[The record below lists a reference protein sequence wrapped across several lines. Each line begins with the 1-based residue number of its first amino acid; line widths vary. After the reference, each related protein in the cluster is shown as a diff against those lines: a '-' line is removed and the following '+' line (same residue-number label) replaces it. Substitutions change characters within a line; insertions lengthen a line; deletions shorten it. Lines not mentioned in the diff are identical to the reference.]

1 MLAIQEGHV
10 DIVEL
15 LIENHADLDMQNKVH
30 PVTQSCITYHVQVSY
45 YKHVWRDRAEQE
57 ILHDQCTLLIVNC
70 PCTFDIVS
78 MDLLHLCVQ
87 WVMEWWKL

>member
-30 PVTQSCITYHVQVSY
+30 SSYTIMFNLYEILYYHVPAVSC
-45 YKHVWRDRAEQE
+45 YKHTVIHFFFRLVNFCRKNIRVKNFSDRP
-57 ILHDQCTLLIVNC
+57 N
-70 PCTFDIVS
+70 
-78 MDLLHLCVQ
+78 
-87 WVMEWWKL
+87 

>member
-30 PVTQSCITYHVQVSY
+30 SSYTIMFNLYMKFFIIMYRYH
-45 YKHVWRDRAEQE
+45 ATN
-57 ILHDQCTLLIVNC
+57 I
-70 PCTFDIVS
+70 P
-78 MDLLHLCVQ
+78 
-87 WVMEWWKL
+87 

>member
-30 PVTQSCITYHVQVSY
+30 SSYTIMFNLYEILYYHVPVSC
-45 YKHVWRDRAEQE
+45 YKHTVIRLFFVW
-57 ILHDQCTLLIVNC
+57 
-70 PCTFDIVS
+70 
-78 MDLLHLCVQ
+78 
-87 WVMEWWKL
+87 